1 MLYDGMYEI
10 IGGVEMKRGYGFFI
24 IGLLC
29 ITLCIGTSVLAEERA
44 KPNIRQPIL
53 AGSWYPGN
61 TEKLRDAIET
71 YLERA
76 DAPAP
81 AGELKAL
88 IVPHAGY
95 VYSGQV
101 AAYAYRLLRHSGFK
115 RVVMI
120 GPSHRVRF
128 RGASVSMQDGYRTP
142 LGIVPV
148 DHGFV
153 RKLLKGNNTIQW
165 EPRAHAREHS
175 LEIQIP
181 FLQTVLS
188 DFRIVPIL
196 MGEQNY
202 ETCRSVATI
211 LAHAI
216 GSSEGTL
223 ILAST
228 DLSHFHSYQQ
238 AKALDAAFIK
248 HVADFDAW
256 GLAQSLA
263 SGKCEAC
270 GAGPTMT
277 ALLTARRQGANR
289 STILR
294 YANSGD
300 VTGDHSRVVGYLSA
314 ALSRVVVEGGI
325 SLR

>member
-1 MLYDGMYEI
+1 
-10 IGGVEMKRGYGFFI
+10 MKRGYVFFI
-24 IGLLC
+24 TGLLC
-29 ITLCIGTSVLAEERA
+29 ITLYNGTSALAEERA
-44 KPNIRQPIL
+44 GANIRQPIL

-61 TEKLRDAIET
+61 PEKLRDVIEAS
-71 YLERA
+71 LERA

-81 AGELKAL
+81 EGELKAI

-142 LGIVPV
+142 LGTVPV
-148 DHGFV
+148 DHGFA
-153 RKLLKGNNTIQW
+153 RELLKGNDTMQW
-165 EPRAHAREHS
+165 EPQAHAGEHS

-188 DFRIVPIL
+188 DFKIVPIL

-202 ETCRSVATI
+202 ETCRSVA
-211 LAHAI
+211 AI
-216 GSSEGTL
+216 IARAMGSSQGTL

>member
-1 MLYDGMYEI
+1 MYT
-10 IGGVEMKRGYGFFI
+10 KR
-24 IGLLC
+24 LEA
-29 ITLCIGTSVLAEERA
+29 SVTHSILTQLGNLGWVVDETNPECNVFQQRA
-44 KPNIRQPIL
+44 K
-53 AGSWYPGN
+53 
-61 TEKLRDAIET
+61 TEE
-71 YLERA
+71 
-76 DAPAP
+76 
-81 AGELKAL
+81 
-88 IVPHAGY
+88 
-95 VYSGQV
+95 Q
-101 AAYAYRLLRHSGFK
+101 
-115 RVVMI
+115 
-120 GPSHRVRF
+120 
-128 RGASVSMQDGYRTP
+128 
-142 LGIVPV
+142 
-148 DHGFV
+148 